1 MDGVRKRTS
10 SESSDSRKFAKNS
23 SSSSDKVMDQVE
35 GISEGDRRDKTL
47 ANDVNDFF
55 FLKPNSV

>member
-55 FLKPNSV
+55 F